1 MRVNYLENMTLQ
13 IATGLGQLPE
23 SVRDSHTAYILN
35 AQQPD
40 GGYRGRESGSDLYY
54 TSFALRGL
62 AISGMLHGP
71 SAERAAIFLRDQLDK
86 EIAAVDLI
94 ASIYSV
100 KLLQASAG
108 LDVLQEKETA
118 WHDRLVEFLNSC
130 QRPDGGYARGPDNPR
145 SSTYQT
151 FLSLICFELLNASPK
166 DPEAT
171 IRFLKSQQRDDGG
184 FVEFAPMR
192 RSGTN
197 PTAAAIGG
205 FKILDQIP
213 DALRTDV
220 AEFLVGMQTSEGGL
234 RANTRIPIADL
245 LSSFTGLFTLV
256 ELGEQDRL
264 QLDQLAHFV
273 SQLAENDSGFCA
285 ALWDTDK
292 DVEYTFYGLG
302 SLALL
307 ATLGKFDCIKEAS
320 HHR

>member
-1 MRVNYLENMTLQ
+1 M
-13 IATGLGQLPE
+13 TGL
-23 SVRDSHTAYILN
+23 
-35 AQQPD
+35 
-40 GGYRGRESGSDLYY
+40 YRSRGVVVSGRTSGRRIR
-54 TSFALRGL
+54 AG
-62 AISGMLHGP
+62 HPP
-71 SAERAAIFLRDQLDK
+71 SCRSS
-86 EIAAVDLI
+86 AAVISD
-94 ASIYSV
+94 
-100 KLLQASAG
+100 
-108 LDVLQEKETA
+108 
-118 WHDRLVEFLNSC
+118 
-130 QRPDGGYARGPDNPR
+130 
-145 SSTYQT
+145 
-151 FLSLICFELLNASPK
+151 
-166 DPEAT
+166 
-171 IRFLKSQQRDDGG
+171 
-184 FVEFAPMR
+184 
-192 RSGTN
+192 
-197 PTAAAIGG
+197 TAAAIGG
-205 FKILDQIP
+205 LKILDQVP

-285 ALWDTDK
+285 ALWDTDT

>member
-1 MRVNYLENMTLQ
+1 MNYLENMTLQ

-205 FKILDQIP
+205 LKILDQIP

>member
-1 MRVNYLENMTLQ
+1 MNYLENMTLRL
-13 IATGLGQLPE
+13 ATGLGQLPD
-23 SVRDSHTAYILN
+23 SIRDSHTAYILN

-86 EIAAVDLI
+86 EIAVVDLI

-100 KLLQASAG
+100 KLLQVSAG
-108 LDVLQEKETA
+108 LDVLQKKGAA

-151 FLSLICFELLNASPK
+151 FLSLICFELLNARPK

-205 FKILDQIP
+205 LKILDQIP
-213 DALRTDV
+213 DALQTDV

-285 ALWDTDK
+285 ALWDTDT

-307 ATLGKFDCIKEAS
+307 ATLGKFDRVKEAS

>member
-1 MRVNYLENMTLQ
+1 MNYLENMTLQ

-151 FLSLICFELLNASPK
+151 FLSLICFELLNASPE
-166 DPEAT
+166 DPDAT
-171 IRFLKSQQRDDGG
+171 ICFLKSQQRDDGG

-285 ALWDTDK
+285 ALWDTDT

>member
-1 MRVNYLENMTLQ
+1 MNYLENMTLQ
-13 IATGLGQLPE
+13 LATGVGQLPD
-23 SVRDSHTAYILN
+23 SVSDSHTAYILN

-62 AISGMLHGP
+62 AISGRLHGP
-71 SAERAAIFLRDQLDK
+71 SAERAAGFLHDQLEK
-86 EIAAVDLI
+86 EIAVVDLI
-94 ASIYSV
+94 ALIYSV
-100 KLLQASAG
+100 KLLQVSAG
-108 LDVLQEKETA
+108 LDVLQKKGAA
-118 WHDRLVEFLNSC
+118 WRNRLVEFLNTC

-171 IRFLKSQQRDDGG
+171 VRFLKSQQRDDGG

-205 FKILDQIP
+205 LKILDQIP
-213 DALRTDV
+213 DALRKEV
-220 AEFLVGMQTSEGGL
+220 AEFLAGMQTSEGGL

-245 LSSFTGLFTLV
+245 LSSFTGLFTLI
-256 ELGEQDRL
+256 EIGEQDRL
-264 QLDQLAHFV
+264 HLDELANFV
-273 SQLAENDSGFCA
+273 SQLADNNNGFCA
-285 ALWDTDK
+285 ALWDTDT

-307 ATLGKFDCIKEAS
+307 ATLKKSDCIK
-320 HHR
+320 

>member
-1 MRVNYLENMTLQ
+1 MNYLENMTLRL
-13 IATGLGQLPE
+13 ATGLGQLPD
-23 SVRDSHTAYILN
+23 SIRDSHTAYILN

-86 EIAAVDLI
+86 EIAVVDLI

-100 KLLQASAG
+100 KLLQVSAG
-108 LDVLQEKETA
+108 LDVLQKKGAA

-151 FLSLICFELLNASPK
+151 FLSLICFELLNARPK

-205 FKILDQIP
+205 LKILDQIP
-213 DALRTDV
+213 DALQTDV

-285 ALWDTDK
+285 ALWDTET

-307 ATLGKFDCIKEAS
+307 ATLGKFDRVKEAS

>member
-285 ALWDTDK
+285 ALWDTDT

-307 ATLGKFDCIKEAS
+307 ATLGKFDRVKEAS

>member
-1 MRVNYLENMTLQ
+1 MNYLENMTLQ

-285 ALWDTDK
+285 ALWDTDT

>member
-13 IATGLGQLPE
+13 LATGLGNLPG
-23 SVRDSHTAYILN
+23 SVRDSHTAYLMK

-40 GGYRGRESGSDLYY
+40 GGYRGREPGSDLYY

-62 AISGMLHGP
+62 AISGMLHGH
-71 SAERAAIFLRDQLDK
+71 SAERAASFLRDQLEK
-86 EIAAVDLI
+86 EIAVVDLI
-94 ASIYSV
+94 ALIYSV
-100 KLLQASAG
+100 KLLQVSAG
-108 LDVLQEKETA
+108 LDVLQQRGSA

-130 QRPDGGYARGPDNPR
+130 QRSDGGYGRGPDNPR

-151 FLSLICFELLNASPK
+151 FLSLICFELLNASPQ

-171 IRFLKSQQRDDGG
+171 IRFIKSQQRDDGG

-205 FKILDQIP
+205 LKILDQIP
-213 DALRTDV
+213 DDMTSVV

-256 ELGEQDRL
+256 EIGEQDRL
-264 QLDQLAHFV
+264 QLDRLAHFV
-273 SQLAENDSGFCA
+273 SQLAMNDSGFCA
-285 ALWDTDK
+285 ALWDTDT

-302 SLALL
+302 CLALL
-307 ATLGKFDCIKEAS
+307 TNLGKLDRVKEAS
-320 HHR
+320 HYR

>member
-285 ALWDTDK
+285 ALWDTDT